1 MYIPKREVV
10 YAMTTEIH
18 FKVKGEERKKLAY
31 AIGELLGMSVK
42 YTRTPKFDYL
52 IGSCILD
59 KNGVFHTSEDL
70 SESELELVLE
80 RFYKGEPIQ
89 QSELPEDETV
99 EADVLS
105 ISVPRN
111 MFTDDKL
118 ENLQKLIEGKQMLF
132 KRAFR
137 AEQLEVVIT
146 QNQVSLPWFPLASE
160 PDAVNAYTEFIFKL
174 CELAIKLKRVSLKDK
189 EVENEK
195 MHFDVSFCTWV
206 SSEMIA
212 KQLVGFF
219 FKILLEIQRFVVN
232 NIIRFFG
239 TGCRKDAMCYF
250 VARS

>member
-1 MYIPKREVV
+1 MI
-10 YAMTTEIH
+10 TEID

-59 KNGVFHTSEDL
+59 KNGVFHASGDL
-70 SESELELVLE
+70 SESKLDLILE

-118 ENLQKLIEGKQMLF
+118 ENLQKLIEGKQTLF
-132 KRAFR
+132 KHAFR

-146 QNQVSLPWFPLASE
+146 QNHVSFPWFPLASE
-160 PDAVNAYTEFIFKL
+160 PDAVNAYTEFITKL

-195 MHFDVSFCTWV
+195 YAFRCF
-206 SSEMIA
+206 
-212 KQLVGFF
+212 LLRLGFIGDDS
-219 FKILLEIQRFVVN
+219 KVARRILLQNLSGNSAF
-232 NIIRFFG
+232 
-239 TGCRKDAMCYF
+239 RK
-250 VARS
+250 V

>member
-1 MYIPKREVV
+1 MI
-10 YAMTTEIH
+10 TEID

-31 AIGELLGMSVK
+31 AIAELFEIPVK

-70 SESELELVLE
+70 SESELKLVLE

-89 QSELPEDETV
+89 QSEQSENEIM

-111 MFTDDKL
+111 MFADDKL
-118 ENLQKLIEGKQMLF
+118 ENLQKLIEGKQTLF
-132 KRAFR
+132 KHAFLT
-137 AEQLEVVIT
+137 EQLEVVIT
-146 QNQVSLPWFPLASE
+146 ENQVSFPWFPLVSE
-160 PDAVNAYTEFIFKL
+160 LDAVNAYTEFISKL

-195 MHFDVSFCTWV
+195 YAFRCF
-206 SSEMIA
+206 
-212 KQLVGFF
+212 LLRLGFIGDDS
-219 FKILLEIQRFVVN
+219 KLARRILLQNLSGNSAF
-232 NIIRFFG
+232 
-239 TGCRKDAMCYF
+239 RK
-250 VARS
+250 V

>member
-1 MYIPKREVV
+1 MI
-10 YAMTTEIH
+10 TEID

-31 AIGELLGMSVK
+31 AIAELLEIPVK

-70 SESELELVLE
+70 SESELKLVLE

-89 QSELPEDETV
+89 QSEQSENEIM

-111 MFTDDKL
+111 MFADDKL
-118 ENLQKLIEGKQMLF
+118 ENLQKLIEGKQTLF
-132 KRAFR
+132 KHAFLT
-137 AEQLEVVIT
+137 EQLEVVIT
-146 QNQVSLPWFPLASE
+146 ENQVSFPWFPLVSE
-160 PDAVNAYTEFIFKL
+160 LDAVNAYTEFISKL

-195 MHFDVSFCTWV
+195 YAFRCF
-206 SSEMIA
+206 
-212 KQLVGFF
+212 LLRLGFIGDDS
-219 FKILLEIQRFVVN
+219 KVARRILLQNLSRNSAF
-232 NIIRFFG
+232 
-239 TGCRKDAMCYF
+239 RK
-250 VARS
+250 V